1 MKKTLKRLIACV
13 AVVMMVFAM
22 STTVFAA
29 GEELIH
35 SGTSTSGYYTSQ
47 SVPQKNDTQLKCL
60 SYETTGN
67 IKVFAVYHDGN
78 QYVEISNREILHTKP
93 TLVMKK
99 VSTVRNVKLRV
110 YNYGSS
116 SGVSTYSRGHWRLY
130 E

>member
-1 MKKTLKRLIACV
+1 MKKALKRLVACV
-13 AVVMMVFAM
+13 AVVVMVFAM

-60 SYETTGN
+60 SYETSGN
-67 IKVFAVYHDGN
+67 IKVYAVYHNGS
-78 QYVEISNREILHTKP
+78 QYIALSDHEILHTKP
-93 TLVMKK
+93 TLILPK
-99 VSTVRNVKLRV
+99 SSSLRNVKLRV

-130 E
+130 A